1 MPTGGGGAAVGG
13 EVVAGGAA
21 GGAGSRGYRRAV
33 SRRDDRP
40 TDLDPAAA
48 PPADERGGDGG
59 PAPAPSPDLEGRVT
73 GLGSW
78 PEQDPLEA
86 ARTVLGE
93 LGAAPGLPHVVEMP
107 GRGPGAEP
115 VGRGAALLVALPVD
129 LQPSGWR
136 FVDHPGRDLERARSF
151 HRADLDALA
160 EAADGY
166 AGELKAQVAGPW
178 TLAAS
183 VRLGRGERATTD
195 SGARRDVV
203 ASLAEGVR
211 EHLADLARLVPGA
224 RLVLQLDE
232 PSLGAVLDGRL
243 RRSSG
248 FGHLEPVPADEVE
261 AGLRAVVEAA
271 REAGAV
277 HVVVHAGADEA
288 PLAVLRRSG
297 ADGLSL
303 DLAGLGPAG
312 WESVAVAV
320 EEGRRL
326 WAGLDVAHPRAGGAS
341 VEELVEA
348 VRGPWRR
355 LGLPLADLADVVL
368 TPAFGLAGST
378 PADARASLR
387 RLREAADALG
397 EASRA

>member
-1 MPTGGGGAAVGG
+1 MSQREDSPT
-13 EVVAGGAA
+13 EVDPAA
-21 GGAGSRGYRRAV
+21 GG
-33 SRRDDRP
+33 
-40 TDLDPAAA
+40 
-48 PPADERGGDGG
+48 PADDEPGR
-59 PAPAPSPDLEGRVT
+59 PALLGRASGT
-73 GLGSW
+73 GSW

-93 LGAAPGLPHVVEMP
+93 LGAPPGLPHVVEMP
-107 GRGPGAEP
+107 GRGPGAEL
-115 VGRGAALLVALPVD
+115 VGRAAALLVGLPVD

-136 FVDHPGRDLERARSF
+136 FVDHPGRDLQRARSYR
-151 HRADLDALA
+151 RADLDALA

-183 VRLGRGERATTD
+183 VRLGRGERSTTD
-195 SGARRDVV
+195 PGARRDVV

-261 AGLRAVVEAA
+261 AGLRAVAEAA
-271 REAGAV
+271 REAGAE
-277 HVVVHAGADEA
+277 HVVVHSCADDV
-288 PLAVLRRSG
+288 PFPVLRRSG
-297 ADGLSL
+297 ADGLSV
-303 DLAGLGPAG
+303 DLSRLRAAG

-326 WAGLDVAHPRAGGAS
+326 WAGLGVADPQAGAAS
-341 VEELVEA
+341 VDRLVEA
-348 VRGPWRR
+348 VREPWRR
-355 LGLPLADLADVVL
+355 VGLPLAGLADVVL
-368 TPAFGLAGST
+368 TPACGLAGSS
-378 PADARASLR
+378 PAAARASLR
-387 RLREAADALG
+387 RLREASDALG
-397 EASRA
+397 EAAQA